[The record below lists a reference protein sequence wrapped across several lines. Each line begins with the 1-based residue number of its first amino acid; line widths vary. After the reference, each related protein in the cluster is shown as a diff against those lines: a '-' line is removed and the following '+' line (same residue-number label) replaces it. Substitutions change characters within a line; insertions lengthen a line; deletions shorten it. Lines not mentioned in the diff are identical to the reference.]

1 VRLRESATAQRIGM
15 LVAQGRVR
23 EGARLYSSDIGVV
36 PGCEDEPPLG
46 VPSLAAQ
53 SRTWRER
60 EQTSFAL
67 ARLRLAQH
75 QPREALEAL
84 ASVAERAREQ
94 NRMRSFLHSQLLRAL
109 ALRELGEEAEAF
121 GALADVLEWG
131 AVEGVIRLFVD
142 EGPRVAQL
150 LADFLNST
158 TGVFAPPSA
167 VTRYAERL
175 MSAFGDLERSSERA
189 RLKQLL
195 TSRES
200 QILREVSQG
209 ASNKVIA
216 RTLDISEDGIKFHL
230 KNVYRKLGVNSRVM
244 ALTVAQKL
252 DLL

>member
-1 VRLRESATAQRIGM
+1 M
-15 LVAQGRVR
+15 
-23 EGARLYSSDIGVV
+23 
-36 PGCEDEPPLG
+36 
-46 VPSLAAQ
+46 
-53 SRTWRER
+53 
-60 EQTSFAL
+60 
-67 ARLRLAQH
+67 
-75 QPREALEAL
+75 
-84 ASVAERAREQ
+84 
-94 NRMRSFLHSQLLRAL
+94 
-109 ALRELGEEAEAF
+109 RELGEAAGAF

-142 EGPRVAQL
+142 EGPGVAQL
-150 LADFLNST
+150 LADFLKSM

-195 TSRES
+195 TLRES
-200 QILREVSQG
+200 QILRELSQG